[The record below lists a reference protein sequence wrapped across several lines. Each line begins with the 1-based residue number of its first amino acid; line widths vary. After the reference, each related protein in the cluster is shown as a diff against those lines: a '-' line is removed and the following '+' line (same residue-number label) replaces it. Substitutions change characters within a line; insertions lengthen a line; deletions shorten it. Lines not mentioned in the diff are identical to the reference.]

1 LLIPNS
7 RYLILEFLGQGTFG
21 QVVKCLNI
29 KTNDLVA
36 IKIIKNQKSYYNQG
50 KSEVRILKKLNEKD
64 PETNRKIVK
73 LLDCFYYRF
82 HLCLVFELLDVSL
95 LDLLYS
101 TDFKG
106 IALSDIAFY
115 TKQLLQGLIKAHE
128 EKIVHCDIK
137 PENILFIAFSI
148 YFSRF

>member
-1 LLIPNS
+1 M
-7 RYLILEFLGQGTFG
+7 ILDFLGQGTFG
-21 QVVKCLNI
+21 QVVKCRNLASNEI
-29 KTNDLVA
+29 VA
-36 IKIIKNQKSYYNQG
+36 IKIIKNRKEYYNQG
-50 KSEVRILKKLNEKD
+50 KVEVSLLRKLNKKD
-64 PETNRKIVK
+64 QEHIVK
-73 LLDCFYYRF
+73 LLDFFYFRF

-101 TDFKG
+101 TEFKG

-137 PENILFIAFSI
+137 PENILFTAFPI
-148 YFSRF
+148 F